1 MNILILSLCIVVLV
15 LQIVRF
21 KINPFIAFITT
32 SLLAGLTLGVPVD
45 KLANTIQKGFGDMLG
60 SITLIII
67 FGTCIGKLTVS
78 SGAASVIADTVMKWT
93 GEKYVRLG
101 LMITGFIVGI
111 PLFYSVG
118 TSYFLS
124 CIPI

>member
-1 MNILILSLCIVVLV
+1 M
-15 LQIVRF
+15 
-21 KINPFIAFITT
+21 
-32 SLLAGLTLGVPVD
+32 LAGLTLGVPVD
-45 KLANTIQKGFGDMLG
+45 KLAGTIQKGFGDMLG

-67 FGTCIGKLTVS
+67 FGTCIGKLTV

-118 TSYFLS
+118 FILLVPL
-124 CIPI
+124 IFQ

>member
-93 GEKYVRLG
+93 GEKYVRTG
-101 LMITGFIVGI
+101 LMITGF
-111 PLFYSVG
+111 YSRD
-118 TSYFLS
+118 TFIL
-124 CIPI
+124 